1 MAGFQL
7 KLPLTWESFP
17 PQKKK
22 GKHLWRISIFLF
34 QPRWHTTNGRWWTN
48 ASCLS
53 ALTSIEMDVGRKSH
67 QYVSV
72 TIWSPC
78 KPLMYGRFVTC
89 IPTTTR
95 KSKKQKDDNQLFI
108 ISWSCLTV
116 PFTQPGLWW
125 HRPANATNHCN
136 YVTRELP
143 LTSPT
148 TKPPKPSYWI
158 ESLASADIRQ
168 LARKLFFFRL
178 QLRKGSVRI
187 STSTSTW

>member
-17 PQKKK
+17 PPKKK
-22 GKHLWRISIFLF
+22 VNICGEFQYFYSNLAGIPQTVANGQTPAVWVLWPQSKWMCWAENLISTYQWLF
-34 QPRWHTTNGRWWTN
+34 GAPASHWCTDDLSPAYQQPGN
-48 ASCLS
+48 
-53 ALTSIEMDVGRKSH
+53 E
-67 QYVSV
+67 
-72 TIWSPC
+72 
-78 KPLMYGRFVTC
+78 
-89 IPTTTR
+89 
-95 KSKKQKDDNQLFI
+95 KKYDDQLFI

-125 HRPANATNHCN
+125 HRPANTTNHCN

-158 ESLASADIRQ
+158 ESLASADIGQ
-168 LARKLFFFRL
+168 LVRKLFFFRL
-178 QLRKGSVRI
+178 QLRKGSVGI